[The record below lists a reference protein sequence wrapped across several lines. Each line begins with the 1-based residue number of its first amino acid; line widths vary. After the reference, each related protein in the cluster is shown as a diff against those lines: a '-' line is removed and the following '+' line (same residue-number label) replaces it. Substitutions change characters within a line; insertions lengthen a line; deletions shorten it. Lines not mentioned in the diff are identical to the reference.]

1 MSGYTTVTKPSN
13 DFRDWGIKP
22 KPCVGRADARDHT
35 SYVWRGSADGRMTL
49 TRPRYNEQQKG
60 PKAGKPDVFDRLDY
74 VAPLA
79 VLPRCL
85 RSVRND

>member
-22 KPCVGRADARDHT
+22 NPCVGRVDARDHP
-35 SYVWRGSADGRMTL
+35 SYVWRGSADSRL
-49 TRPRYNEQQKG
+49 ILARPRYGVQQKG
-60 PKAGKPDVFDRLDY
+60 PKVGKPDVIDTLDY
-74 VAPLA
+74 VELLA